1 MLGLLSFM
9 ARYSRRSI
17 VLAIIA
23 GVISGICNT
32 VLLGVL
38 NAALHRTKDSTP
50 YLVWAFVAFCILLPL
65 ARFCSENLLSRL
77 GQATLMDL
85 RVKLSRKILNAPL
98 RQLEELGPHRLLTSL
113 TDDIPVITNALLN
126 IPLICINL
134 AVVLGGLV
142 YLGWLSVAMLGAVLF
157 FMAVGIASYQIP
169 IFKAV
174 QYFRLAREDSDALM
188 KAFRALTQGTKEL
201 KLHARRRESFLTQ
214 SLQNVAD
221 ALRRN
226 NVHGATIHSAAAS
239 WGQVL
244 VFVVVGLTLFGLPML
259 RPTDTPTLT
268 GYTLVLLYLMTPLQV
283 LMNQLPSLGRAS
295 VAIKKVEKLGFSL
308 ATELRD
314 TSVAEVV
321 EPSPE
326 VMWDSLELIDA
337 THAYQTEG
345 EENSFAIGPID
356 LTITRGELIF
366 LVGGN
371 GSGKTTLAKMLI
383 GLYVPAT
390 GELHFDGKP
399 VTSETLENYRQH
411 FSVVFSDFHLF
422 ENMHGMEALD
432 DQAKDYLK
440 RLQLDHKVQ
449 VQDGALS
456 TTELSQGQR
465 KRLALLTAYLE
476 GRPIYLFDEWAAD
489 QDPVFKEVFYY
500 QLLPELKARGK
511 TIIVISHD
519 DRYYHIADRVIKM
532 DSGKI
537 VHDLPN
543 LPEQAVAGSLE
554 MQCVVQ

>member
-17 VLAIIA
+17 VLAIVA
-23 GVISGICNT
+23 GAISGICNT
-32 VLLGVL
+32 VLLAVL
-38 NAALHRTKDSTP
+38 NAALHRTASSTP
-50 YLVWAFVAFCILLPL
+50 YLIWVFAAFCILLPV
-65 ARFCSENLLSRL
+65 ARFVSENLLSRL

-85 RVKLSRKILNAPL
+85 RVKLSRKIIGAPL

-142 YLGWLSVAMLGAVLF
+142 YLGWLSMAMLGAVLF
-157 FMAVGIASYQIP
+157 FMVVGILSYQIP
-169 IFKAV
+169 IYKAIR
-174 QYFRLAREDSDALM
+174 YFRLAREDSDALM
-188 KAFRALTQGTKEL
+188 KAFRSLTEGTKEL
-201 KLHARRRESFLTQ
+201 KLHARRRESFLMQ
-214 SLQNVAD
+214 SLHQVAD
-221 ALRRN
+221 SLRKH
-226 NVHGATIHSAAAS
+226 NVQGATIHSAAAS

-259 RPTDTPTLT
+259 RPTDTQTLT

-283 LMNQLPSLGRAS
+283 LMNQLPSLNRAS

-308 ATELRD
+308 ANEHQNVSLP
-314 TSVAEVV
+314 EVV
-321 EPSPE
+321 EPSPDAQWE
-326 VMWDSLELIDA
+326 SLELIDA
-337 THAYQTEG
+337 THAYQAEG
-345 EENSFAIGPID
+345 EDNNFTLGPVD
-356 LTITRGELIF
+356 LTIQRGELVF

-383 GLYVPAT
+383 GLYTPAT

-399 VTSETLENYRQH
+399 VTGETLENYRQH

-422 ENMHGMEALD
+422 DNLHGMEALD
-432 DQAKDYLK
+432 DQAKHYLK

-519 DRYYHIADRVIKM
+519 DRYYHVGDRVIKM

-543 LPEQAVAGSLE
+543 VPEEAVAGSMAME
-554 MQCVVQ
+554 CVIQ